1 MVEVRAPHLHSAL
14 RGFCLGAFAFY
25 GREVEQG
32 AEITFVF
39 EEHGSR
45 DRPTLYEYRPLVR
58 SFVEARGGR
67 LLGRGDTAIAL
78 EALGREPAAA
88 IFARAH
94 AHAQSEHALFRT
106 VLLPLVADVAEACGG
121 FDWDDDAFDRAYA
134 ELEESMFGD
143 ERVYAAVAPLVGVE
157 VGQTIP
163 LGDGLRVRHAADGEL
178 VAHWP
183 DAARLGPESFG
194 REPDRMCV
202 LELEQPMPA
211 DGGEPPDAPGEIAD
225 AVTAL
230 RLATCGPIAAG
241 PVLFE
246 RLDWRPFGV
255 RPVLPIAATQP
266 PGEPTR
272 LDVFRGETARVL
284 IGKLGAAEDDRE
296 LGDALDRWELALF
309 QDGSFRAEQLR
320 SSLEALLGNGD
331 GAWAA
336 ALRTAVLLGE
346 TGRER
351 QDCLFV
357 LRRLC
362 EGVARPEAADLVR
375 RALVVTVTRGDR
387 EKLIGE
393 LDESLLGVRP
403 TPSSRVDTGARQLI
417 RTRHICRAVPRLPW
431 TRWRRSGRSW
441 SGSRGSTACA
451 GRTRRPTFSSTRCAR
466 CWPTPRTGSARSR
479 CRPAPLTRSS
489 RPEWRWP
496 PARACSSCRAA
507 ENPVETGRILFGAEV
522 LLHNG
527 CVQDCTKTGRSGDT

>member
-1 MVEVRAPHLHSAL
+1 MRAPHLHSAL

-25 GREVEQG
+25 GREIEQG

-45 DRPTLYEYRPLVR
+45 GRPTLYEYRPLVR
-58 SFVEARGGR
+58 SFVETRGGR

-94 AHAQSEHALFRT
+94 AHAQAEHALFRT

-121 FDWDDDAFDRAYA
+121 FDWDDDAFDRAYV

-143 ERVYAAVAPLVGVE
+143 ERVYAAIAPLVGVE

-351 QDCLFV
+351 QDCLVV

-375 RALVVTVTRGDR
+375 RALVVTVTRGER
-387 EKLIGE
+387 EKLIAE

-403 TPSSRVDTGARQLI
+403 TPSSRVTQAL
-417 RTRHICRAVPRLPW
+417 A
-431 TRWRRSGRSW
+431 S
-441 SGSRGSTACA
+441 
-451 GRTRRPTFSSTRCAR
+451 
-466 CWPTPRTGSARSR
+466 
-479 CRPAPLTRSS
+479 
-489 RPEWRWP
+489 
-496 PARACSSCRAA
+496 
-507 ENPVETGRILFGAEV
+507 
-522 LLHNG
+522 
-527 CVQDCTKTGRSGDT
+527 

>member
-1 MVEVRAPHLHSAL
+1 VRAPHLHSAL

-32 AEITFVF
+32 AEIAFVF

-45 DRPTLYEYRPLVR
+45 GRPTLYEYRPLVR

-94 AHAQSEHALFRT
+94 AHAQSEHALYRT
-106 VLLPLVADVAEACGG
+106 VLLPLVADVAEVCGG
-121 FDWDDDAFDRAYA
+121 FDWDDDAFDRAYG

-143 ERVYAAVAPLVGVE
+143 ERVYAAIAPLVGVE

-163 LGDGLRVRHAADGEL
+163 LGDRLRVRHAAEGEL

-284 IGKLGAAEDDRE
+284 IGKLGAVEDDRE

-351 QDCLFV
+351 QDCLTV

-375 RALVVTVTRGDR
+375 RALVVTVTRGER
-387 EKLIGE
+387 EKLVAE

-403 TPSSRVDTGARQLI
+403 TPSSRVTQAL
-417 RTRHICRAVPRLPW
+417 A
-431 TRWRRSGRSW
+431 S
-441 SGSRGSTACA
+441 
-451 GRTRRPTFSSTRCAR
+451 
-466 CWPTPRTGSARSR
+466 
-479 CRPAPLTRSS
+479 
-489 RPEWRWP
+489 
-496 PARACSSCRAA
+496 
-507 ENPVETGRILFGAEV
+507 
-522 LLHNG
+522 
-527 CVQDCTKTGRSGDT
+527 

>member
-1 MVEVRAPHLHSAL
+1 VSEVRAPHLHSAL

-45 DRPTLYEYRPLVR
+45 GRPTLYEYRPLVR

-94 AHAQSEHALFRT
+94 AHAQSEHALYRT

-143 ERVYAAVAPLVGVE
+143 ERVYAAIAPLVGVE

-163 LGDGLRVRHAADGEL
+163 LGDRLRVRHAADGEL

-211 DGGEPPDAPGEIAD
+211 DGGEPPDAPGEIVD

-284 IGKLGAAEDDRE
+284 IGKLGAVEDDRE

-351 QDCLFV
+351 QDCLMV

-375 RALVVTVTRGDR
+375 RALVVTVTRGER
-387 EKLIGE
+387 EKLVAE

-403 TPSSRVDTGARQLI
+403 TPSSRVTQAL
-417 RTRHICRAVPRLPW
+417 A
-431 TRWRRSGRSW
+431 S
-441 SGSRGSTACA
+441 
-451 GRTRRPTFSSTRCAR
+451 
-466 CWPTPRTGSARSR
+466 
-479 CRPAPLTRSS
+479 
-489 RPEWRWP
+489 
-496 PARACSSCRAA
+496 
-507 ENPVETGRILFGAEV
+507 
-522 LLHNG
+522 
-527 CVQDCTKTGRSGDT
+527 

>member
-1 MVEVRAPHLHSAL
+1 MRAPHLHSAL

-45 DRPTLYEYRPLVR
+45 GRPTLYEYRPLVR

-78 EALGREPAAA
+78 ESLGREPAAA

-143 ERVYAAVAPLVGVE
+143 ERVYAAIAPLVGVE

-163 LGDGLRVRHAADGEL
+163 LGDRLRVRHAADGEL

-284 IGKLGAAEDDRE
+284 IGKLGAVEDDRE

-351 QDCLFV
+351 QDCLVV

-375 RALVVTVTRGDR
+375 RALVVTVTRGER
-387 EKLIGE
+387 EKLIAE

-403 TPSSRVDTGARQLI
+403 TPSSRVTQAL
-417 RTRHICRAVPRLPW
+417 A
-431 TRWRRSGRSW
+431 S
-441 SGSRGSTACA
+441 
-451 GRTRRPTFSSTRCAR
+451 
-466 CWPTPRTGSARSR
+466 
-479 CRPAPLTRSS
+479 
-489 RPEWRWP
+489 
-496 PARACSSCRAA
+496 
-507 ENPVETGRILFGAEV
+507 
-522 LLHNG
+522 
-527 CVQDCTKTGRSGDT
+527 

>member
-1 MVEVRAPHLHSAL
+1 VRAPHLHSAL

-45 DRPTLYEYRPLVR
+45 GRPTLYEYRPLVR

-94 AHAQSEHALFRT
+94 AHAQSEHALYRT

-143 ERVYAAVAPLVGVE
+143 ERVYAAIAPLVGVE

-163 LGDGLRVRHAADGEL
+163 LGDRLRVRHAADGEL

-284 IGKLGAAEDDRE
+284 IGKLGAVEDDRE

-351 QDCLFV
+351 QDCLTV

-375 RALVVTVTRGDR
+375 RALVVTVTRGER
-387 EKLIGE
+387 EKLVAE

-403 TPSSRVDTGARQLI
+403 TPSSRVTQAL
-417 RTRHICRAVPRLPW
+417 A
-431 TRWRRSGRSW
+431 S
-441 SGSRGSTACA
+441 
-451 GRTRRPTFSSTRCAR
+451 
-466 CWPTPRTGSARSR
+466 
-479 CRPAPLTRSS
+479 
-489 RPEWRWP
+489 
-496 PARACSSCRAA
+496 
-507 ENPVETGRILFGAEV
+507 
-522 LLHNG
+522 
-527 CVQDCTKTGRSGDT
+527 

>member
-1 MVEVRAPHLHSAL
+1 MRAPHLHSAL

-45 DRPTLYEYRPLVR
+45 GRPTLYEYRPLVR

-94 AHAQSEHALFRT
+94 AHAQSEHALYRT

-143 ERVYAAVAPLVGVE
+143 ERVYAAIAPLVGVE

-163 LGDGLRVRHAADGEL
+163 LGDRLRVRHAADGEL

-284 IGKLGAAEDDRE
+284 IGKLGAVEDDRE

-351 QDCLFV
+351 QDCLMV

-375 RALVVTVTRGDR
+375 RALVVTVTRGER
-387 EKLIGE
+387 EKLVAE

-403 TPSSRVDTGARQLI
+403 TPSSRVTQAL
-417 RTRHICRAVPRLPW
+417 A
-431 TRWRRSGRSW
+431 S
-441 SGSRGSTACA
+441 
-451 GRTRRPTFSSTRCAR
+451 
-466 CWPTPRTGSARSR
+466 
-479 CRPAPLTRSS
+479 
-489 RPEWRWP
+489 
-496 PARACSSCRAA
+496 
-507 ENPVETGRILFGAEV
+507 
-522 LLHNG
+522 
-527 CVQDCTKTGRSGDT
+527 

>member
-1 MVEVRAPHLHSAL
+1 MRAPHLHSAL

-45 DRPTLYEYRPLVR
+45 GRPTLYEYRPLVR

-94 AHAQSEHALFRT
+94 AHAQSEHALYRT
-106 VLLPLVADVAEACGG
+106 VLLPLVADIAEACGG

-143 ERVYAAVAPLVGVE
+143 ERVYAAIAPLVGVE

-163 LGDGLRVRHAADGEL
+163 LGDRLRVRHAADGEL

-351 QDCLFV
+351 QDCLMV

-375 RALVVTVTRGDR
+375 RALVVTVTRGER
-387 EKLIGE
+387 EKLVAE

-403 TPSSRVDTGARQLI
+403 TPSSRVTQAL
-417 RTRHICRAVPRLPW
+417 A
-431 TRWRRSGRSW
+431 S
-441 SGSRGSTACA
+441 
-451 GRTRRPTFSSTRCAR
+451 
-466 CWPTPRTGSARSR
+466 
-479 CRPAPLTRSS
+479 
-489 RPEWRWP
+489 
-496 PARACSSCRAA
+496 
-507 ENPVETGRILFGAEV
+507 
-522 LLHNG
+522 
-527 CVQDCTKTGRSGDT
+527 

>member
-1 MVEVRAPHLHSAL
+1 MRAPHLHSAL

-45 DRPTLYEYRPLVR
+45 GRPTLYEYRPLVR

-94 AHAQSEHALFRT
+94 AHAHSEHALYRT

-143 ERVYAAVAPLVGVE
+143 ERVYAAIAPLVGVE

-163 LGDGLRVRHAADGEL
+163 LGDRLRVRHAADGEL

-284 IGKLGAAEDDRE
+284 IGKLGAVEDDRE

-351 QDCLFV
+351 QDCLTV

-375 RALVVTVTRGDR
+375 RALVVTVTRGER
-387 EKLIGE
+387 EKLVAE

-403 TPSSRVDTGARQLI
+403 TPSSRVTQAL
-417 RTRHICRAVPRLPW
+417 A
-431 TRWRRSGRSW
+431 S
-441 SGSRGSTACA
+441 
-451 GRTRRPTFSSTRCAR
+451 
-466 CWPTPRTGSARSR
+466 
-479 CRPAPLTRSS
+479 
-489 RPEWRWP
+489 
-496 PARACSSCRAA
+496 
-507 ENPVETGRILFGAEV
+507 
-522 LLHNG
+522 
-527 CVQDCTKTGRSGDT
+527 

>member
-1 MVEVRAPHLHSAL
+1 MRAPHLHSAL

-45 DRPTLYEYRPLVR
+45 GRPTLYEYRPLVR

-94 AHAQSEHALFRT
+94 AHAQSEHALYRT

-143 ERVYAAVAPLVGVE
+143 ERVYAAIAPLVGVE

-163 LGDGLRVRHAADGEL
+163 LGDRLRVRHAADGEL

-351 QDCLFV
+351 QDCLTV

-375 RALVVTVTRGDR
+375 RALVVTVTRGER
-387 EKLIGE
+387 EKLVAE

-403 TPSSRVDTGARQLI
+403 TPSSRVTQAL
-417 RTRHICRAVPRLPW
+417 A
-431 TRWRRSGRSW
+431 S
-441 SGSRGSTACA
+441 
-451 GRTRRPTFSSTRCAR
+451 
-466 CWPTPRTGSARSR
+466 
-479 CRPAPLTRSS
+479 
-489 RPEWRWP
+489 
-496 PARACSSCRAA
+496 
-507 ENPVETGRILFGAEV
+507 
-522 LLHNG
+522 
-527 CVQDCTKTGRSGDT
+527 

>member
-1 MVEVRAPHLHSAL
+1 MRAPHLHSAL

-45 DRPTLYEYRPLVR
+45 GRPTLYEYRPLVR

-94 AHAQSEHALFRT
+94 AHAQSEHALYRT

-143 ERVYAAVAPLVGVE
+143 ERVYAAIAPLVGVE

-163 LGDGLRVRHAADGEL
+163 LGDRLRVRHAADGEL

-211 DGGEPPDAPGEIAD
+211 DGGDPPDAPGEIAD

-351 QDCLFV
+351 QDCLTV

-375 RALVVTVTRGDR
+375 RALVVTVTRGER
-387 EKLIGE
+387 EKLVAE

-403 TPSSRVDTGARQLI
+403 TPSSRVTQAL
-417 RTRHICRAVPRLPW
+417 A
-431 TRWRRSGRSW
+431 S
-441 SGSRGSTACA
+441 
-451 GRTRRPTFSSTRCAR
+451 
-466 CWPTPRTGSARSR
+466 
-479 CRPAPLTRSS
+479 
-489 RPEWRWP
+489 
-496 PARACSSCRAA
+496 
-507 ENPVETGRILFGAEV
+507 
-522 LLHNG
+522 
-527 CVQDCTKTGRSGDT
+527 

>member
-1 MVEVRAPHLHSAL
+1 MSEVRAPHLHSAL

-45 DRPTLYEYRPLVR
+45 GRPTLYEYRPLVR

-78 EALGREPAAA
+78 ESLGREPAAA

-143 ERVYAAVAPLVGVE
+143 ERVYAAIAPLVGVE

-163 LGDGLRVRHAADGEL
+163 LGDRLRVRHAADGEL

-284 IGKLGAAEDDRE
+284 VGKLGAAEDDRE

-309 QDGSFRAEQLR
+309 QDGSFRAEQLL

-351 QDCLFV
+351 QDCLMV

-375 RALVVTVTRGDR
+375 RALVVTVTRGER
-387 EKLIGE
+387 EKLIAE

-403 TPSSRVDTGARQLI
+403 TPSSRVTQAL
-417 RTRHICRAVPRLPW
+417 A
-431 TRWRRSGRSW
+431 S
-441 SGSRGSTACA
+441 
-451 GRTRRPTFSSTRCAR
+451 
-466 CWPTPRTGSARSR
+466 
-479 CRPAPLTRSS
+479 
-489 RPEWRWP
+489 
-496 PARACSSCRAA
+496 
-507 ENPVETGRILFGAEV
+507 
-522 LLHNG
+522 
-527 CVQDCTKTGRSGDT
+527 

>member
-1 MVEVRAPHLHSAL
+1 VSEVRAPHLHSAL

-45 DRPTLYEYRPLVR
+45 GRPTLYEYRPLVR
-58 SFVEARGGR
+58 TFVEARGGR

-94 AHAQSEHALFRT
+94 AHAQSEHALYRT

-121 FDWDDDAFDRAYA
+121 FDWDDDAFDRAYG

-143 ERVYAAVAPLVGVE
+143 ERVYAAIAPLVGVE

-163 LGDGLRVRHAADGEL
+163 LGDRLRVRHAADGEL

-284 IGKLGAAEDDRE
+284 IGKLGAVEDDRE

-336 ALRTAVLLGE
+336 VLRTAVLLGE

-351 QDCLFV
+351 QDCLMV

-375 RALVVTVTRGDR
+375 RALVVTVTRGER
-387 EKLIGE
+387 EKLVAE

-403 TPSSRVDTGARQLI
+403 TPSSRVTQAL
-417 RTRHICRAVPRLPW
+417 A
-431 TRWRRSGRSW
+431 S
-441 SGSRGSTACA
+441 
-451 GRTRRPTFSSTRCAR
+451 
-466 CWPTPRTGSARSR
+466 
-479 CRPAPLTRSS
+479 
-489 RPEWRWP
+489 
-496 PARACSSCRAA
+496 
-507 ENPVETGRILFGAEV
+507 
-522 LLHNG
+522 
-527 CVQDCTKTGRSGDT
+527 

>member
-1 MVEVRAPHLHSAL
+1 VSEVRAPHLHSAL
-14 RGFCLGAFAFY
+14 HGFCLGAFAFY

-32 AEITFVF
+32 AEISFVF
-39 EEHGSR
+39 EEHGTR
-45 DRPTLYEYRPLVR
+45 GRPKLYEYRPLVR

-134 ELEESMFGD
+134 QLEETMFGD
-143 ERVYAAVAPLVGVE
+143 ERVYAAIAPLVGVE
-157 VGQTIP
+157 AGQAIP
-163 LGDGLRVRHAADGEL
+163 LGDRLRVRHAADGEL
-178 VAHWP
+178 TAHWP
-183 DAARLGPESFG
+183 DAARLAPESFG

-202 LELEQPMPA
+202 LELELPMPA
-211 DGGEPPDAPGEIAD
+211 GGGEPPDAPGEIAD

-320 SSLEALLGNGD
+320 SSLDALLGNGD

-351 QDCLFV
+351 QDCLLV

-375 RALVVTVTRGDR
+375 RALVVTVTRGER
-387 EKLIGE
+387 EKLVAE

-403 TPSSRVDTGARQLI
+403 TPSSRVTQAL
-417 RTRHICRAVPRLPW
+417 A
-431 TRWRRSGRSW
+431 S
-441 SGSRGSTACA
+441 
-451 GRTRRPTFSSTRCAR
+451 
-466 CWPTPRTGSARSR
+466 
-479 CRPAPLTRSS
+479 
-489 RPEWRWP
+489 
-496 PARACSSCRAA
+496 
-507 ENPVETGRILFGAEV
+507 
-522 LLHNG
+522 
-527 CVQDCTKTGRSGDT
+527 

>member
-1 MVEVRAPHLHSAL
+1 MSEVRAPHLHSAL
-14 RGFCLGAFAFY
+14 RSFCLGAFAFY

-45 DRPTLYEYRPLVR
+45 GRPTLYEYRPLVR
-58 SFVEARGGR
+58 TFVEARGGR

-94 AHAQSEHALFRT
+94 AHAQSEHALYRT

-143 ERVYAAVAPLVGVE
+143 ERVYAAIAPLVGVE

-163 LGDGLRVRHAADGEL
+163 LGDRLRVRHAAEGEL

-320 SSLEALLGNGD
+320 SSLDALLGNGD

-351 QDCLFV
+351 QDCLTV

-375 RALVVTVTRGDR
+375 RALVVTVTRGER
-387 EKLIGE
+387 EKLVAE

-403 TPSSRVDTGARQLI
+403 TPSSRVTQAL
-417 RTRHICRAVPRLPW
+417 A
-431 TRWRRSGRSW
+431 S
-441 SGSRGSTACA
+441 
-451 GRTRRPTFSSTRCAR
+451 
-466 CWPTPRTGSARSR
+466 
-479 CRPAPLTRSS
+479 
-489 RPEWRWP
+489 
-496 PARACSSCRAA
+496 
-507 ENPVETGRILFGAEV
+507 
-522 LLHNG
+522 
-527 CVQDCTKTGRSGDT
+527 

>member
-1 MVEVRAPHLHSAL
+1 VSEVRAPHLHSAL

-45 DRPTLYEYRPLVR
+45 GRPTLYEYRPLVR

-94 AHAQSEHALFRT
+94 AHAQSEHALYRT

-143 ERVYAAVAPLVGVE
+143 ERVYAAIAPLVGVE

-163 LGDGLRVRHAADGEL
+163 LGDRLRVRHAADGEL

-183 DAARLGPESFG
+183 DAARLGPERFG

-336 ALRTAVLLGE
+336 SLRTAVLLGE

-351 QDCLFV
+351 QDCLMV

-362 EGVARPEAADLVR
+362 EGVVRPEAADLVR

-387 EKLIGE
+387 EKLVAE

-403 TPSSRVDTGARQLI
+403 TPSSRVTQAL
-417 RTRHICRAVPRLPW
+417 A
-431 TRWRRSGRSW
+431 S
-441 SGSRGSTACA
+441 
-451 GRTRRPTFSSTRCAR
+451 
-466 CWPTPRTGSARSR
+466 
-479 CRPAPLTRSS
+479 
-489 RPEWRWP
+489 
-496 PARACSSCRAA
+496 
-507 ENPVETGRILFGAEV
+507 
-522 LLHNG
+522 
-527 CVQDCTKTGRSGDT
+527 

>member
-1 MVEVRAPHLHSAL
+1 VDEVRAPHLHSAL
-14 RGFCLGAFAFY
+14 RSFCLGAFAFY

-45 DRPTLYEYRPLVR
+45 GRPTLYEYRPLVR
-58 SFVEARGGR
+58 TFVEARGGR

-94 AHAQSEHALFRT
+94 AHAQAEHALYRT
-106 VLLPLVADVAEACGG
+106 VLLPLVADIAEACGG

-143 ERVYAAVAPLVGVE
+143 ERVYAAIAPLVGVE

-163 LGDGLRVRHAADGEL
+163 LGDRLRVRHAADGEL

-320 SSLEALLGNGD
+320 SSLDALLGNGD

-351 QDCLFV
+351 QDCLTV

-375 RALVVTVTRGDR
+375 RALVVTVTRGER
-387 EKLIGE
+387 EKLVAE

-403 TPSSRVDTGARQLI
+403 TPSSRVTQAL
-417 RTRHICRAVPRLPW
+417 A
-431 TRWRRSGRSW
+431 S
-441 SGSRGSTACA
+441 
-451 GRTRRPTFSSTRCAR
+451 
-466 CWPTPRTGSARSR
+466 
-479 CRPAPLTRSS
+479 
-489 RPEWRWP
+489 
-496 PARACSSCRAA
+496 
-507 ENPVETGRILFGAEV
+507 
-522 LLHNG
+522 
-527 CVQDCTKTGRSGDT
+527 

>member
-1 MVEVRAPHLHSAL
+1 VSEVRAPHLHSAL

-45 DRPTLYEYRPLVR
+45 GRPTLYEYRPLVR
-58 SFVEARGGR
+58 TFVEARGGR

-94 AHAQSEHALFRT
+94 AHAQSEHALYRT

-143 ERVYAAVAPLVGVE
+143 ERVYAAIAPLVGVE

-163 LGDGLRVRHAADGEL
+163 LGDRLRVRHAADGEL

-194 REPDRMCV
+194 RDPDRMCV

-284 IGKLGAAEDDRE
+284 IGKLGAVEDDRE

-351 QDCLFV
+351 QDCLMV

-362 EGVARPEAADLVR
+362 DGVARPEAADLVR
-375 RALVVTVTRGDR
+375 RALVVTVTRGER
-387 EKLIGE
+387 EKLVAE

-403 TPSSRVDTGARQLI
+403 TPSSRVTQAL
-417 RTRHICRAVPRLPW
+417 A
-431 TRWRRSGRSW
+431 S
-441 SGSRGSTACA
+441 
-451 GRTRRPTFSSTRCAR
+451 
-466 CWPTPRTGSARSR
+466 
-479 CRPAPLTRSS
+479 
-489 RPEWRWP
+489 
-496 PARACSSCRAA
+496 
-507 ENPVETGRILFGAEV
+507 
-522 LLHNG
+522 
-527 CVQDCTKTGRSGDT
+527 

>member
-1 MVEVRAPHLHSAL
+1 MRAPHLHSAL

-25 GREVEQG
+25 GRDIEQG

-39 EEHGSR
+39 EEHGTR
-45 DRPTLYEYRPLVR
+45 GRPTLYEYRPLIR

-67 LLGRGDTAIAL
+67 LLGRGDTTIAL

-94 AHAQSEHALFRT
+94 AHAQSEHALFRA

-121 FDWDDDAFDRAYA
+121 FDWDDDAYDRAYA

-143 ERVYAAVAPLVGVE
+143 ERVYAAIAPLVGVE
-157 VGQTIP
+157 VGETIQ
-163 LGDGLRVRHAADGEL
+163 LGEGLRVRHAADGEL

-183 DAARLGPESFG
+183 DAARLAPESFG

-202 LELEQPMPA
+202 LEFEQPLPA
-211 DGGEPPDAPGEIAD
+211 GGGEPPDAPGEIAD

-272 LDVFRGETARVL
+272 LDVFRGETAHVL
-284 IGKLGAAEDDRE
+284 LGRLGVAEDDRE
-296 LGDALDRWELALF
+296 LGEALDRWELALF

-351 QDCLFV
+351 QDCLVV

-375 RALVVTVTRGDR
+375 RALVVTVTRGER
-387 EKLIGE
+387 EKLVAE

-403 TPSSRVDTGARQLI
+403 TPSSRVTQAL
-417 RTRHICRAVPRLPW
+417 A
-431 TRWRRSGRSW
+431 S
-441 SGSRGSTACA
+441 
-451 GRTRRPTFSSTRCAR
+451 
-466 CWPTPRTGSARSR
+466 
-479 CRPAPLTRSS
+479 
-489 RPEWRWP
+489 
-496 PARACSSCRAA
+496 
-507 ENPVETGRILFGAEV
+507 
-522 LLHNG
+522 
-527 CVQDCTKTGRSGDT
+527 

>member
-1 MVEVRAPHLHSAL
+1 VRAPHLHSAL
-14 RGFCLGAFAFY
+14 HGFCLGAFAFY

-32 AEITFVF
+32 AEISFVF
-39 EEHGSR
+39 EEHGTR
-45 DRPTLYEYRPLVR
+45 GRPTLYEYRPLVR

-121 FDWDDDAFDRAYA
+121 FDWDDDAFDRAYSQ
-134 ELEESMFGD
+134 LEETMFGD
-143 ERVYAAVAPLVGVE
+143 ERVYAAIAPLVGIE

-163 LGDGLRVRHAADGEL
+163 LGERLRVRHAADGEL
-178 VAHWP
+178 AAHWP
-183 DAARLGPESFG
+183 DAARLAPESFG

-202 LELEQPMPA
+202 LELEQQMPA
-211 DGGEPPDAPGEIAD
+211 GGGEPPDAPGEIAD

-230 RLATCGPIAAG
+230 RLATCGPVAAG

-284 IGKLGAAEDDRE
+284 LGKLDAAENDRS

-351 QDCLFV
+351 QDCLLV

-375 RALVVTVTRGDR
+375 RALVVTVTRGER
-387 EKLIGE
+387 EKLVTE

-403 TPSSRVDTGARQLI
+403 TPSSRVAQAL
-417 RTRHICRAVPRLPW
+417 A
-431 TRWRRSGRSW
+431 S
-441 SGSRGSTACA
+441 
-451 GRTRRPTFSSTRCAR
+451 
-466 CWPTPRTGSARSR
+466 
-479 CRPAPLTRSS
+479 
-489 RPEWRWP
+489 
-496 PARACSSCRAA
+496 
-507 ENPVETGRILFGAEV
+507 
-522 LLHNG
+522 
-527 CVQDCTKTGRSGDT
+527 

>member
-1 MVEVRAPHLHSAL
+1 VSGVRAPHLHSAL

-25 GREVEQG
+25 GRELEQG
-32 AEITFVF
+32 AEISFVF
-39 EEHGSR
+39 EEHGAR
-45 DRPTLYEYRPLVR
+45 GRPKLYEYRPLVR

-134 ELEESMFGD
+134 RLEQSMFGD
-143 ERVYAAVAPLVGVE
+143 QRVYAAVAPLVGLETGGVI
-157 VGQTIP
+157 Q
-163 LGDGLRVRHAADGEL
+163 LGDSLRVRHAADGEL
-178 VAHWP
+178 AAHWP
-183 DAARLGPESFG
+183 DAVRLVPESFG

-202 LELEQPMPA
+202 LELEAQMPQGA
-211 DGGEPPDAPGEIAD
+211 AEPPDAPGEIAD
-225 AVTAL
+225 VVTAL
-230 RLATCGPIAAG
+230 RLATCGPVAAG

-255 RPVLPIAATQP
+255 RPVLPIAATEP

-272 LDVFRGETARVL
+272 LDVFRGETARLL
-284 IGKLGAAEDDRE
+284 IGKLGAVEDDRE

-320 SSLEALLGNGD
+320 SSLEALLGAGD

-336 ALRTAVLLGE
+336 ALRAAVLLGE

-351 QDCLFV
+351 QDCLQV
-357 LRRLC
+357 LSRLC
-362 EGVARPEAADLVR
+362 DGVARPEAADLVR
-375 RALVVTVTRGDR
+375 RALVVTVTHGERLR
-387 EKLIGE
+387 LVAE

-403 TPSSRVDTGARQLI
+403 TPSSRVSQAL
-417 RTRHICRAVPRLPW
+417 A
-431 TRWRRSGRSW
+431 S
-441 SGSRGSTACA
+441 
-451 GRTRRPTFSSTRCAR
+451 
-466 CWPTPRTGSARSR
+466 
-479 CRPAPLTRSS
+479 
-489 RPEWRWP
+489 
-496 PARACSSCRAA
+496 
-507 ENPVETGRILFGAEV
+507 
-522 LLHNG
+522 
-527 CVQDCTKTGRSGDT
+527 